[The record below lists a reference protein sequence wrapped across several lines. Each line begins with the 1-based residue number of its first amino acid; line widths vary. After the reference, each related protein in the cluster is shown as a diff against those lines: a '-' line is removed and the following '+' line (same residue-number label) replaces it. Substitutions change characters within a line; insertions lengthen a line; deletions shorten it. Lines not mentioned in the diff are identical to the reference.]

1 MKASSLRC
9 LLLAASAML
18 CTVLSAQSPR
28 RTQQSVVALDPA
40 KGSPFN
46 NGVFE
51 GWGTSLCWWANR
63 VGYSDKLTDAAV
75 DAFFDQTKGL
85 KLNIVRY
92 NIGGGDDPDHRHI
105 TRSDSNMPGF
115 AQPYLSPDGRI
126 IVDDDGI
133 AIYRY
138 EWDRDKNQMNVLTKI
153 CKRNPDTLVEVFSN
167 SPPYFM
173 TWSGCSSGGTGEH
186 RGNNLKPEYIE
197 PFAEFLADV
206 VKHMRNDLHLKLN
219 SIDPFNEP
227 SSNIWGAYSNKQEGC
242 NIGDNKTKSQVIVA
256 LDKALRRNGVR
267 DDILLAVAD
276 ETSIDLAIDTFKALS
291 PEAKKVSDRIN
302 THTYGGSRRAELQAY
317 AKEQKKHL
325 WMSEVDGTGTLG
337 GQAAGDMGSPLWL
350 AQRIIDDVNGMMP
363 SAWVIWLV
371 IDRHR
376 SDFNNMERNNTS
388 LKGAYWGTGICDH
401 IEEKLLLGKR
411 YYAFGQFTRYI
422 RPGDR
427 IIASSPSTLA
437 AYNRESGKI
446 VVVAVNSNAE
456 ERPMTFDLSAFRQIP
471 ATSAKVIRTS
481 GQVNEGENWNENI
494 PPVPVRD
501 KKFAVQLAPFS
512 ITTFVIEKPR

>member
-1 MKASSLRC
+1 MKASSLSC

-28 RTQQSVVALDPA
+28 RTQQSVVTLDPA

-242 NIGDNKTKSQVIVA
+242 NIGDNKTKSQLIVA

-267 DDILLAVAD
+267 DGILLAVAD

-291 PEAKKVSDRIN
+291 PEAKKVTDRIN
-302 THTYGGSRRAELQAY
+302 THTYGGSRRAELQAF

-350 AQRIIDDVNGMMP
+350 ARRIIEDVNGMMP
-363 SAWVIWLV
+363 SAWIIWLV

-388 LKGAYWGTGICDH
+388 LKGVYWGTGICDH

-456 ERPMTFDLSAFRQIP
+456 ERPMTFDLSAFDRIP

-481 GQVNEGENWNENI
+481 GQVNEGENWNEDI
-494 PPVPVRD
+494 PSVPVRN
-501 KKFAVQLAPFS
+501 KRLEVRLAPFS